1 MAGVTRA
8 IGAPRMSPFQA
19 RILLA
24 DDDHDLR
31 EALELVLR
39 KRGYDVQ
46 AVASGIG
53 LVDRLSGAL
62 LDGAESPV
70 DAIITDVRMP
80 GCNGLNVVEGLR
92 ANGLDL
98 PIIVISAFGDED
110 MRARIARMR
119 NVHLMEKPFRDP
131 ELAHLLESV
140 LPTRASNAVS
150 DL

>member
-1 MAGVTRA
+1 
-8 IGAPRMSPFQA
+8 MSPPPA

-24 DDDHDLR
+24 DDDQDLR

-39 KRGYDVQ
+39 RRGYEVQ

-53 LVDRLSGAL
+53 LVDRLASAL
-62 LDGAESPV
+62 LDGQKSPV

-110 MRARIARMR
+110 MRARIAQLPD
-119 NVHLMEKPFRDP
+119 VHLMEKPFRDP
-131 ELAHLLESV
+131 ELAQLLESV
-140 LPTRASNAVS
+140 LPS
-150 DL
+150 